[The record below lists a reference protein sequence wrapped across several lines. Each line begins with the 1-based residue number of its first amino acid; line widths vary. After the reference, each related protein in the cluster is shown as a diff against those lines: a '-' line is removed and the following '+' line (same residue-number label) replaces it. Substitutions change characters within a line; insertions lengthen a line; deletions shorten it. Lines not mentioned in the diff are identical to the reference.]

1 MHKIGKL
8 LVVSFALLAALAFTA
23 EGKINRKLLVSTDWL
38 AKNSKK
44 VVVLH
49 VGTNRQSYEAGHI
62 PGARFLAYG
71 SITTV
76 RDGVPNELASVA
88 DLEKAFTEVG
98 IGNTRK
104 VVLYGDLNG
113 LAAARAFFTLDYLG
127 HGDRVA
133 ILDGGFDKWKKE
145 NREISTRAAEPAAE
159 PFTPRVDPRTVVAL
173 DTVRDVSWSVVSQ
186 KRSNFALIDARPPEE
201 YSGEKPGDGVV
212 RPGHI
217 PGAVNVFWLAGNLVS
232 RENPVM
238 KPVRELRDIYAKAGV
253 ADGKT
258 IVVYCRTGGQASH
271 AYFTLRYLGYRPMMY
286 DGSYFQWN
294 KHPDTKVESGAPA
307 SLPASRQ

>member
-1 MHKIGKL
+1 MRKIATGLFL
-8 LVVSFALLAALAFTA
+8 LCAALAAFAFTA
-23 EGKINRKLLVSTDWL
+23 EGRVNREMLVSTDWL
-38 AKNSKK
+38 AKNLKK

-62 PGARFLAYG
+62 PTARYLGYG
-71 SITTV
+71 EITTV

-88 DLEKAFTEVG
+88 DLEKAFTAAG
-98 IGNTRK
+98 IGNTRRI
-104 VVLYGDLNG
+104 VLYGDLNG

-133 ILDGGFDKWKKE
+133 ILDGGLEKWKKE
-145 NREISTRAAEPAAE
+145 SREIGVRPQAPSPET
-159 PFTPRVDPRTVVAL
+159 FTPRIDPRTVVGL
-173 DTVRDVSWSVVSQ
+173 DTVRDVSWSVVNR
-186 KRSNFALIDARPPEE
+186 KPSNLVLIDARPPEE

-217 PGAVNVFWLAGNLVS
+217 PAAVNVFWLANNLVS

-238 KPVRELRDIYAKAGV
+238 KTTRELREIYAKAGV
-253 ADGKT
+253 ADGRT

-271 AYFTLRYLGYRPMMY
+271 AYFTLRYLGYRPLMY

-294 KHPDTKVESGAPA
+294 KHPETAVV
-307 SLPASRQ
+307 RQ